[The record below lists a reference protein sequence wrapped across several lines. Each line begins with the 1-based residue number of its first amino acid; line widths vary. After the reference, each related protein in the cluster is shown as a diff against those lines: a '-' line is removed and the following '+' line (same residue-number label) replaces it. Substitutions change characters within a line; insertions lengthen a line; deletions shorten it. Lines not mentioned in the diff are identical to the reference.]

1 MAEPLGENSRSDRDE
16 LARER
21 NRAAAGRTLLAWIR
35 TSLSL
40 IAFGFGIDRI
50 VNAIS
55 PGRHALGLS
64 AAVGLA
70 FMALGVYAL
79 VDSTLHY
86 RRELQMLDAPRYTYQ
101 KRRSSEIVVAVI
113 LSVIG
118 ALGFVGILTQALLQG
133 R

>member
-1 MAEPLGENSRSDRDE
+1 M
-16 LARER
+16 
-21 NRAAAGRTLLAWIR
+21 LAWIR

-50 VNAIS
+50 INAIS

-70 FMALGVYAL
+70 FMALGIYAL

-86 RRELQMLDAPRYTYQ
+86 RREIEMLDAPRYTYE
-101 KRRSSEIVVAVI
+101 KRRSSEVVVAVI

-118 ALGFVGILTQALLQG
+118 ALGFLGILLQALVQG
-133 R
+133 QL